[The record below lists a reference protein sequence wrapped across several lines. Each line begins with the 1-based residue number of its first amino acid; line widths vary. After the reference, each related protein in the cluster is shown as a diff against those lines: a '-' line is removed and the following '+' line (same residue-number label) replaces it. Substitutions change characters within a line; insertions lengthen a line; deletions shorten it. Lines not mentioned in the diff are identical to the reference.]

1 MQDLPPPSQEN
12 AMTTPVL
19 APRPL
24 AATLA
29 AAALATLVSF
39 GTLGAVAGLFASY
52 GMPLAEAA
60 AAGQACVHYAF
71 ASERERCAQA
81 LIAAPRLA
89 QLANR

>member
-1 MQDLPPPSQEN
+1 MK
-12 AMTTPVL
+12 ATPVL

-29 AAALATLVSF
+29 ASALAALLSF
-39 GTLGAVAGLFASY
+39 GTLGAVAGMFASH

-81 LIAAPRLA
+81 LLAAPRLA

>member
-1 MQDLPPPSQEN
+1 
-12 AMTTPVL
+12 MTTPVL

-29 AAALATLVSF
+29 AAALAMLVSF

-71 ASERERCAQA
+71 ASEREA
-81 LIAAPRLA
+81 LRAGPDRRAAPRAAGEPL
-89 QLANR
+89 NRAR